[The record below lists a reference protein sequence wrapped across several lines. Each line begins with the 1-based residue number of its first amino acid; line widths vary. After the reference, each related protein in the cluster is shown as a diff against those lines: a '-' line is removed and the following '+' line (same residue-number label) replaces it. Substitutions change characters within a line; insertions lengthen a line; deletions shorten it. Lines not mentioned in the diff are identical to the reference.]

1 MQGLIDS
8 FFNMRVL
15 QESLEWL
22 LKGLGYT
29 IYLTAITI
37 VTSLVLG
44 LLTALCRISKKKW
57 LKTIAGVY
65 INIFRGTPLL
75 VQIIILFF
83 ALPYLGVRL
92 DTWPTAVL
100 ALTLNN
106 GAYVAEFIR
115 GGIQSIDIGQEEAA
129 KSLGM
134 NYVLMM
140 VLVILPQALKQALP
154 SLANSFVSLLKDTAQ
169 VSVIGVEELL
179 KQGRSMQSMTANAT
193 PLMAVAIIYL
203 VVTLPFIFLIDK
215 MERKLIVKKGN

>member
-1 MQGLIDS
+1 MNDLIES
-8 FFNMRVL
+8 FFNLRVL

-22 LKGLGYT
+22 MKGLGYT
-29 IYLTAITI
+29 LALTAITI
-37 VTSLVLG
+37 VSSFLLG
-44 LLTALCRISKKKW
+44 LITALCRISKNKIVKG
-57 LKTIAGVY
+57 LTGVY
-65 INIFRGTPLL
+65 INVFRGTPLL

-83 ALPYLGVRL
+83 ALPYLGIEL

-106 GAYVAEFIR
+106 GSYVAEFIR
-115 GGIQSIDIGQEEAA
+115 GGIQSIDSGQEEAA
-129 KSLGM
+129 KSLGL
-134 NYVLMM
+134 NYFQMM
-140 VLVILPQALKQALP
+140 VFVILPQAFKQALP
-154 SLANSFVSLLKDTAQ
+154 SLANSFVALLKDTAQ

-215 MERKLIVKKGN
+215 MESKLTIKK

>member
-1 MQGLIDS
+1 MGGLIDS

-15 QESLEWL
+15 QESIVWL
-22 LKGLGYT
+22 LSGLWYT
-29 IYLTAITI
+29 IGLTAITI
-37 VTSLVLG
+37 VTSLIVG
-44 LLTALCRISKKKW
+44 LITALCRISKLKW
-57 LKTIAGVY
+57 LKWLAGVY

-83 ALPYLGVRL
+83 ALPYLGIEL
-92 DTWPTAVL
+92 DTWPTAIL

-106 GAYVAEFIR
+106 GSYVAEFIR
-115 GGIQSIDIGQEEAA
+115 GGIQSIDPGQEEAA
-129 KSLGM
+129 RSLGM
-134 NYVLMM
+134 NYFQMM
-140 VLVILPQALKQALP
+140 SLVILPQALKQALP

-215 MERKLIVKKGN
+215 MERKLTVRKGN